1 MWYGYSAASLLAI
14 AFAIPF
20 GLRVLIHRESG
31 GWTYLPQAFYHAHLE
46 LFLGNAC
53 LGVGVM
59 MLLALTVERY
69 ASVCRPGRR
78 SPPPPLA
85 APPHRA
91 RAAAFLIPVITFVLY
106 LPNVFRAQLT
116 RCITD
121 RGALIYQKRDNTRFL
136 HSLFYS
142 VYKCALELM
151 FKVAPTLLLAGLN
164 LRIMVVY
171 RRSCERRRKMTLKPS
186 GEDSRKFA
194 EERRLVLLLGSTSI
208 LFFVCVSPMAILNV
222 TLSEVNLN
230 NYSYQVFRAIANVLE
245 VANYSIT
252 FYIYCLFSEDF
263 RNTLIRTFRSS
274 SCCSS
279 RDSGHNVG
287 SKTALPPARSS
298 RPSGGR
304 GGCGGRGSTVLTA
317 PCCQAVTQGPSNT
330 TTTTTTTTPATAA
343 GGAANVAG
351 DTATTCQSTCLQQ
364 PGISPEMGGGG
375 WRNSIGVALRKAST
389 TWRGCGCRGDS
400 ACVEKEASPG
410 GSSADRVIV

>member
-1 MWYGYSAASLLAI
+1 YSAASLLAI

-31 GWTYLPQAFYHAHLE
+31 GWTSLPQAFYHAHLE

-91 RAAAFLIPVITFVLY
+91 RAAAFLIPVITFILY

-116 RCITD
+116 RCLTD
-121 RGALIYQKRDNTRFL
+121 KGTLIYQKRDNAKFL
-136 HSLFYS
+136 HSLFFS

-151 FKVAPTLLLAGLN
+151 FKIAPTLLLAGLN

-171 RRSCERRRKMTLKPS
+171 RRSCERRRQMTLKPS
-186 GEDSRKFA
+186 GEESRKFA
-194 EERRLVLLLGSTSI
+194 EEQRLVLLLGSTSI

-222 TLSEVNLN
+222 TLSERNLN
-230 NYSYQVFRAIANVLE
+230 FYSYQVFRAIANVLE
-245 VANYSIT
+245 VTNYSIT

-263 RNTLIRTFRSS
+263 RNTLIRTFRCPS
-274 SCCSS
+274 
-279 RDSGHNVG
+279 DTNAGGG
-287 SKTALPPARSS
+287 SKSALPAPRSKAS
-298 RPSGGR
+298 AGKGIGGTCGGR
-304 GGCGGRGSTVLTA
+304 GGAGALPVGGA
-317 PCCQAVTQGPSNT
+317 AAVPT
-330 TTTTTTTTPATAA
+330 TTTTTTTATAGIVTTA
-343 GGAANVAG
+343 GENGG
-351 DTATTCQSTCLQQ
+351 IGTSSTTEERTD
-364 PGISPEMGGGG
+364 GTEG
-375 WRNSIGVALRKAST
+375 WRAISGALQKARVAWSCVRT
-389 TWRGCGCRGDS
+389 CGCSNDS
-400 ACVEKEASPG
+400 ACAKEASPG